1 MKLVIIKSSRPS
13 GSLIEFIAGIIRSKK
28 SKKYSGSAA
37 IDLILRERPHFVSL
51 KLKEPVNGDDDMM
64 TMLSSLDVNT
74 RLRVSIINTELIKGY
89 FSSVFHGFRN
99 FILPGRHTH
108 KLDTTP

>member
-1 MKLVIIKSSRPS
+1 MKLVIIKSSPR
-13 GSLIEFIAGIIRSKK
+13 AGTLRELFESIIK
-28 SKKYSGSAA
+28 SKKHKNYCGTAA
-37 IDLILRERPHFVSL
+37 VELLLRERPHFVYL
-51 KLKEPVNGDDDMM
+51 KLKEPVNGDDYMM

-89 FSSVFHGFRN
+89 FRSVLHVFSN